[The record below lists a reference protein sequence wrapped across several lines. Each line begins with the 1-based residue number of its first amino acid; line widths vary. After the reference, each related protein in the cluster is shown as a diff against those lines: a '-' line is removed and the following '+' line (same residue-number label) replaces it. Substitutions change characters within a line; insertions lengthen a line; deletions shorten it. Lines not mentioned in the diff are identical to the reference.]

1 MSSVSIKSFLIFIAI
16 LSLIIGAIGGLY
28 QIKIKRLLAFS
39 AINHIGFLIIALC
52 INNKVSLESFIFYLT
67 QYSLTTLNIFLIL
80 IAFGYL
86 TYIYPAYGKANT
98 NNSSITNSKAYST
111 EILGLQNQN
120 LDLNYIGQ
128 LTNLFNNNPM
138 LTLSFVICL
147 FSIAGTPPLLGFFA
161 KQQILLSALSVG
173 FVFVSIIAINMSVV
187 SAVYYLKLI
196 QVSSFINSNIP
207 STLKNMLIIANKKQ
221 ELQLNN
227 EIQKTNNSNIINS
240 FASTPVGAYTNLN
253 LTFNFSNFHTY
264 LISILTLIILLY
276 TLKPTLL
283 LNLTYILSSYS
294 YIL

>member
-1 MSSVSIKSFLIFIAI
+1 
-16 LSLIIGAIGGLY
+16 
-28 QIKIKRLLAFS
+28 
-39 AINHIGFLIIALC
+39 
-52 INNKVSLESFIFYLT
+52 
-67 QYSLTTLNIFLIL
+67 
-80 IAFGYL
+80 
-86 TYIYPAYGKANT
+86 
-98 NNSSITNSKAYST
+98 
-111 EILGLQNQN
+111 
-120 LDLNYIGQ
+120 
-128 LTNLFNNNPM
+128 
-138 LTLSFVICL
+138 
-147 FSIAGTPPLLGFFA
+147 
-161 KQQILLSALSVG
+161 
-173 FVFVSIIAINMSVV
+173 MSVV

-227 EIQKTNNSNIINS
+227 EIQKANNSNIINS

-253 LTFNFSNFHTY
+253 LTFNFSNIHTY